1 MKQICVGG
9 EAIGH
14 PGRPLICTS
23 VTGKTR
29 SSILGEMAAIVPKA
43 PDLIEWR
50 VDLFEGVG
58 DIATVIDLATE
69 IKAAA
74 HAIPIVFAFRTINE
88 GGGANALNEADILK
102 LYVAACASR
111 CVDIIDY
118 EMSNASTNVAMLRQV
133 SASNGVTMIMSYHNH
148 ETTPD
153 REELMGQ
160 FSHAERLGADVAKVV
175 VMPRSAADVVSL
187 LEVTQTADS
196 LGGIPVVAVAMGG
209 VGALSRVFGWMFG
222 STVTFAAGKSR
233 PAPGQMSIKEL
244 RSVLN
249 SVCNA
254 VQGG

>member
-1 MKQICVGG
+1 M
-9 EAIGH
+9 IGH
-14 PGRPLICTS
+14 PDRPLICTS

-29 SSILGEMAAIVPKA
+29 SAILGEMAVIVPKA

-50 VDLFEGVG
+50 VDCFEGVG
-58 DIATVIDLATE
+58 DIAMVIDMATE

-74 HAIPIVFAFRTINE
+74 GTIPLVFAFRTINE
-88 GGGANALNEADILK
+88 RGGASALNEADTLK

-118 EMSNASTNVAMLRQV
+118 EMSNAATNVSMLRQV

-148 ETTPD
+148 EATPGD
-153 REELMGQ
+153 EELLRQ
-160 FSHAERLGADVAKVV
+160 YSDAERLGADVAKVV
-175 VMPRSAADVVSL
+175 VMPRSSADVVSL
-187 LEVTQTADS
+187 LEVTQKADS
-196 LGGIPVVAVAMGG
+196 VSEIPVVGVAMGG

-222 STVTFAAGKSR
+222 SSVTFAAGKSR

-254 VQGG
+254 VHGG